1 MSGARYDYYFIYAI
15 LYMIMGSALIGF
27 HSTFGIVLIAIS
39 ICYLVASYKNTN
51 GWRATAKEETPL
63 AYLPEPDTR
72 PIISTAE
79 LNVRLETAL
88 GPDSGVS
95 RLPPG
100 LFEFL
105 RDNDMSEH
113 VVMMRNGQAKVVPI
127 SEAVSAIKASDKWI
141 FERHKL
147 RAPPSLDMP

>member
-15 LYMIMGSALIGF
+15 LYMILGSGLIGF
-27 HSTFGIVLIAIS
+27 QSKFGIVLIAIS

-51 GWRATAKEETPL
+51 GWRGTTKDETPV
-63 AYLPEPDTR
+63 AHSPGTEAKPH
-72 PIISTAE
+72 ISIAE
-79 LNVRLETAL
+79 LNARLETAL

-100 LFEFL
+100 LYEFL

-113 VVMMRNGQAKVVPI
+113 VVMMRDGKAKVVLI
-127 SEAVSAIKASDKWI
+127 SEAVSVIKASDKWI
-141 FERHKL
+141 LERHKL
-147 RAPPSLDMP
+147 RAPPSLDLP

>member
-1 MSGARYDYYFIYAI
+1 MSGARYDYYFIFAI
-15 LYMIMGSALIGF
+15 FYMIMGSALIGF
-27 HSTFGIVLIAIS
+27 HSKFGIIPAAIS
-39 ICYLVASYKNTN
+39 IFYLVASYKNTN
-51 GWRATAKEETPL
+51 GWRATTKDETPV
-63 AYLPEPDTR
+63 AHSPETDTK

-100 LFEFL
+100 LYEFL

-113 VVMMRNGQAKVVPI
+113 VVMMRDGKAKVVPI
-127 SEAVSAIKASDKWI
+127 SEAVSVIKASDKLV

-147 RAPPSLDMP
+147 IEPPSLDLT